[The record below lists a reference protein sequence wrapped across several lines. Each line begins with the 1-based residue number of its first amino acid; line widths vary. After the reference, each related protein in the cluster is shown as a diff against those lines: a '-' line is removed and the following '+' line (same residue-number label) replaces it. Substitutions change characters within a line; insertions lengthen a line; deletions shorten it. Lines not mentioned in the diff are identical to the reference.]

1 MDEKKMCSVCKVKPA
16 TLFYSNFSSENKL
29 VNLNLCDEC
38 AKAKGFTDS
47 PSFAMADLML
57 GLGAAQE
64 IEQAVGVELKCP
76 RCGFSQADF
85 KKSGRLGCP
94 ECYRTFAEGLSGLL
108 KTMHKGT
115 RHAGKAPEALRQTR
129 DTVDRL
135 KSLQKKLAKAIE
147 DENYESAAAL
157 RDEIRIMGG
166 TAAKSR

>member
-1 MDEKKMCSVCKVKPA
+1 MEEKKMCTICKVKPA

-47 PSFAMADLML
+47 TFAMADLML

-115 RHAGKAPEALRQTR
+115 RHVGKAPEALRQTR
-129 DTVDRL
+129 DNVDRL
-135 KSLQKKLAKAIE
+135 KTLQKKLAKAIE

-157 RDEIRIMGG
+157 RDEIRVLGG
-166 TAAKSR
+166 VAAKSR